1 VRNKQIGTNNGL
13 TGNIMQRVEIDKN
26 KVLVPGD
33 AISVPLTNA
42 NLINCLFKV
51 AGEDVSVIYTV

>member
-1 VRNKQIGTNNGL
+1 
-13 TGNIMQRVEIDKN
+13 MQRVEIDKN